1 MPASNNHSRDRQS
14 QIPARVWADVAL
26 LLVAVVWG
34 TAFVG
39 QRVAMEHVGAFAFG
53 ATRFA
58 LGGLCLLPLIAF
70 QYTIK
75 KRAMDAA
82 PISRGLPSTLR
93 GGFVLGLLLFGGAS
107 LQQIGLVHTTAG
119 KGGFITGLY
128 IVIVPLLL
136 ALAWRQLV
144 KWTCWLGVG
153 LAVAGLF
160 LLSMQAQARGGE
172 FQLAPGD
179 GWVLAGAFMWALH
192 VIAVGKLVP
201 GHEPLQLALVQYIV
215 CALLSA
221 LAALAVEGNTWG
233 GVLIAWQA
241 VLYTGIGSIGLGYT
255 TQVVAQRY
263 TPPAHTALILSL
275 ESVFAALAGWLL
287 LGEMM
292 TPRMIAGAGLM
303 LVGIIVAQ
311 LADGQQA
318 EIDPKGLQDL

>member
-1 MPASNNHSRDRQS
+1 VDIFRDSKIQNPKS
-14 QIPARVWADVAL
+14 EIPLRLWADLTL

-34 TAFVG
+34 SAFVG
-39 QRVAMEHVGAFAFG
+39 QRLAMAHMGAFAFG

-58 LGGLCLLPLIAF
+58 LGGLCLLPIIAF
-70 QYTIK
+70 QRW
-75 KRAMDAA
+75 RAVDAA
-82 PISRGLPSTLR
+82 PVKGGAQSTLR
-93 GGFVLGLLLFGGAS
+93 GGLVLGLLLFGGAS

-136 ALAWRQLV
+136 ALAWRQPIT
-144 KWTCWLGVG
+144 WTCWLGVG

-160 LLSMQAQARGGE
+160 LLSLQAQAGEGE

-179 GWVLAGAFMWALH
+179 GWVLAGAWMWALH
-192 VIAVGKLVP
+192 VIAVGKLAP
-201 GHEPLQLALVQYIV
+201 GHDPLHLALVQYIV

-233 GVLIAWQA
+233 GALIAWQA

-263 TPPAHTALILSL
+263 TPPTHTALILSL

-287 LGEMM
+287 LGEVM
-292 TPRMIAGAGLM
+292 TSRMAAGAGLM

-311 LADGQQA
+311 LADGHST
-318 EIDPKGLQDL
+318 